1 MSMRKSK
8 SENEKNQPIGEFAAT
23 LYLPG
28 HDFHAGVGESATA
41 RHGGEQELIPLLRD
55 VLRVR

>member
-1 MSMRKSK
+1 MRRTSPLE
-8 SENEKNQPIGEFAAT
+8 SFAAT